1 MMLTKWET
9 YQLLGS
15 VRSLDAERTVPFSLW
30 RKNSSG
36 ILRKTTNRLRREE
49 LFTRF
54 DVFLG
59 ASLPDAILSA
69 NLPMLRTQIQK
80 LRFGPKQELFLPS
93 SRQIDQIKIVAL
105 HGKRL
110 YLYIFSFR
118 KMVCDFPFSS
128 RNFPLTFFLC
138 ST

>member
-9 YQLLGS
+9 YQLLDS
-15 VRSLDAERTVPFSLW
+15 VRSLDAERAVPFSLW
-30 RKNSSG
+30 RKNLTG

-49 LFTRF
+49 VFTRF

-80 LRFGPKQELFLPS
+80 LRFGPKQELFQPS
-93 SRQIDQIKIVAL
+93 IRQIDQIKIVAL
-105 HGKRL
+105 HGKH
-110 YLYIFSFR
+110 LYIFIF
-118 KMVCDFPFSS
+118 FS
-128 RNFPLTFFLC
+128 
-138 ST
+138 